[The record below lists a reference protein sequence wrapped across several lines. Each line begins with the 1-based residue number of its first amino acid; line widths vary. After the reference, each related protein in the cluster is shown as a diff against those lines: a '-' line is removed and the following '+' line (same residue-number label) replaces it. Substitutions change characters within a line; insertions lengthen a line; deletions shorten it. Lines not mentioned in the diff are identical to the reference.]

1 MSEIVFDLKVN
12 MDNAS
17 FYDNRDSDFANV
29 YQLKSILIQAAKDM
43 DEMDHLAPGDEGI
56 CRDYNGNTVGKWIVS
71 KNNSP
76 QI

>member
-17 FYDNRDSDFANV
+17 FYDNN
-29 YQLKSILIQAAKDM
+29 
-43 DEMDHLAPGDEGI
+43 DHLAPGDEGI